1 MVDVSNFGPDPEGA
15 TPLGPDDFVGL
26 IPMWISTRSDLNQ
39 AEAFNISSAQD
50 KFDGKSILTNEILDD
65 FFVRA
70 LHQQMF
76 GDVWTWA
83 GKYRTRELSIGVPSQ
98 TVSLEVKNLM
108 EDSKFWLDTLY
119 PQLQDE
125 ALCRIHHR
133 LVAIHP
139 FPNGNGR
146 LSRLF
151 TDVLTGSM
159 GRPLFTWGGGIT
171 GANSKVRSE
180 YISAL
185 KSADRGDFDKLYEFV
200 RSTAG

>member
-1 MVDVSNFGPDPEGA
+1 
-15 TPLGPDDFVGL
+15 
-26 IPMWISTRSDLNQ
+26 
-39 AEAFNISSAQD
+39 
-50 KFDGKSILTNEILDD
+50 
-65 FFVRA
+65 
-70 LHQQMF
+70 
-76 GDVWTWA
+76 
-83 GKYRTRELSIGVPSQ
+83 
-98 TVSLEVKNLM
+98 M